1 LKPNTM
7 FWDEKT
13 LSPPLGLGGAWEGL
27 SAETP
32 SPQFTQLG
40 PDQKE
45 LAWLDLEWKKTKI

>member
-1 LKPNTM
+1 M